1 MEGFLCPNC
10 ISRFDTARELLA
22 HFEEQHKGETPQ
34 KAVSSLRGILDKAK
48 KILNTDDE
56 GSSKST
62 NAADNEFYDN
72 DPNEY
77 WRSVQACGPT
87 RSYWEQFKV
96 RRNHKIENCVIE
108 TNKLLI
114 RLDKLL
120 RETPIDPDLKKLH
133 EKSVV
138 EWVEDV
144 YVNLCPQCAKTF
156 NFSRRR
162 HHCRLCGGIMCH
174 NCSHFLDSN
183 YAKQLVSPI
192 DLETS
197 QLMSVSSPDS
207 PSQPGALQRRGSII
221 SLPSI
226 PSSSNEPQ
234 IRVCIDCK
242 VLLDRRNQQMYE
254 QHSRP
259 IICQMYEMHRENVD
273 EAHRLIEQYLQII
286 DSLRNAECNYK
297 VEATHGQEVRIKLVR
312 LGEKIDAMSRRIN
325 ALGVQGDIP
334 LNPSQRQLQSR
345 IRAAAVNFIQQKLSG
360 LPPIPTQAE
369 YEKLR
374 EEKLK
379 AEEAALN
386 TPNDPKLNRS
396 SKVYSG
402 STSKSNQNPVLA
414 KDGWT
419 PEVKIKDVNLEDM
432 DPMLI
437 QINQIKEFIDLA
449 RKANKYDEASMLEAN
464 LRELEIEYMMQS
476 IPVNGDVGR

>member
-10 ISRFDTARELLA
+10 ISRFDTARELLS

-48 KILNTDDE
+48 KILNTDDD

-62 NAADNEFYDN
+62 NAADNEFYD
-72 DPNEY
+72 PNEY
-77 WRSVQACGPT
+77 WRSTQACGPT
-87 RSYWEQFKV
+87 RRYWEQFKLK
-96 RRNHKIENCVIE
+96 RSHKIENCIIE

-144 YVNLCPQCAKTF
+144 HVNLCPQCAKTF

-174 NCSHFLDSN
+174 NCSYFLEPN

-197 QLMSVSSPDS
+197 EVKSPDS
-207 PSQPGALQRRGSII
+207 PSQPGKLQRRGRII
-221 SLPSI
+221 SLPSL
-226 PSSSNEPQ
+226 PSYNDPQ

-242 VLLDRRNQQMYE
+242 VLLDRRNQQMNE
-254 QHSRP
+254 QHSKP
-259 IICQMYEMHRENVD
+259 IICRMYEMYKGNVA

-286 DSLRNAECNYK
+286 DSLRNAESNYK
-297 VEATHGQEVRIKLVR
+297 VEATHGQEVRIKLAR
-312 LGEKIDAMSRRIN
+312 LGEIIDAMSRRIN

-360 LPPIPTQAE
+360 LPPIPTQSE

-386 TPNDPKLNRS
+386 TQNDHKLK
-396 SKVYSG
+396 SKVYNG
-402 STSKSNQNPVLA
+402 KTSKSNQNPVLA

-419 PEVKIKDVNLEDM
+419 PEVKIKDVNLADM
-432 DPMLI
+432 HPILI

-449 RKANKYDEASMLEAN
+449 RKENKYYEASILEAN

-476 IPVNGDVGR
+476 IPVNGDV